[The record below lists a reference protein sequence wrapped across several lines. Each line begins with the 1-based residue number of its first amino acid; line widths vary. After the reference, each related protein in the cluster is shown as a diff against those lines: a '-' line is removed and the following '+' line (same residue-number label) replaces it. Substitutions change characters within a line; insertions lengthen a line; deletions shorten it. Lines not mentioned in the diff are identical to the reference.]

1 MSYADIAAK
10 GPKQTDEEKYVIV
23 SCFQLASTG

>member
-10 GPKQTDEEKYVIV
+10 GPKQTDEEKCVV
-23 SCFQLASTG
+23 MSCFQLASQS